1 MNFNKRVLVVG
12 SGIAAYGTCLALFEF
27 EDIKIDVLDIGLRK
41 RYKNQ
46 PNIHAANGKDI
57 ESSFF
62 PYGFNDNRWKIKLIS
77 KRICSSHAHGG
88 FSKVWSGSFLRP
100 NELDLANWPKESI
113 PSWDDYK
120 KVIGSLKVNQIYDE
134 LDNVFPIE
142 QSKKLIKKKGSF
154 LGRSRI
160 AYSEKLSSENILKSV
175 PFDTSISFD
184 KWAKDGLISYKKD
197 LFVTHCQTD
206 KSNKIVVYVDSLKN
220 PIKLKYDYVY
230 LAAGCVNTTAIVDKS
245 INGNGSRKYF
255 IKSAPFLV
263 QAYLKIGKQNKPKRI
278 FNGVDD
284 YGLCEYF
291 LEQKN
296 KLTLNYWSHTQ
307 IGPINRIILEKLQS
321 FIPKNF
327 NFIINLIKKNIKF
340 SITNFHSDHCS
351 EIVLTSIVNNDKN
364 KYKQKILIE
373 EPYYECSNSMYL
385 ATKLGVLSKFRRLKL
400 IPIPFSKL
408 IGNILKAN
416 KLGSWHFGGTLPMSK
431 SKKYGNCTVDGE
443 VYGMENLFVVD
454 SSNFPSI
461 PGTTVAL
468 LSMANAYRIAKKS
481 LKNK

>member
-12 SGIAAYGTCLALFEF
+12 SGIAAYGTCLAFFEF
-27 EDIKIDVLDIGLRK
+27 QHIKIDVLDIGLRK
-41 RYKNQ
+41 DIKINLIY
-46 PNIHAANGKDI
+46 IANGKDL

-134 LDNVFPIE
+134 LDNVFPLE
-142 QSKKLIKKKGSF
+142 QSKKLIKKNGFF

-206 KSNKIVVYVDSLKN
+206 KSNKIVVTDSSKN

-230 LAAGCVNTTAIVDKS
+230 LAAGCVNTTVIVDKS
-245 INGNGSRKYF
+245 INNGSRKYF

-263 QAYLKIGKQNKPKRI
+263 QAYLK
-278 FNGVDD
+278 
-284 YGLCEYF
+284 
-291 LEQKN
+291 
-296 KLTLNYWSHTQ
+296 
-307 IGPINRIILEKLQS
+307 
-321 FIPKNF
+321 
-327 NFIINLIKKNIKF
+327 
-340 SITNFHSDHCS
+340 
-351 EIVLTSIVNNDKN
+351 
-364 KYKQKILIE
+364 
-373 EPYYECSNSMYL
+373 
-385 ATKLGVLSKFRRLKL
+385 
-400 IPIPFSKL
+400 
-408 IGNILKAN
+408 
-416 KLGSWHFGGTLPMSK
+416 
-431 SKKYGNCTVDGE
+431 
-443 VYGMENLFVVD
+443 
-454 SSNFPSI
+454 
-461 PGTTVAL
+461 
-468 LSMANAYRIAKKS
+468 
-481 LKNK
+481 